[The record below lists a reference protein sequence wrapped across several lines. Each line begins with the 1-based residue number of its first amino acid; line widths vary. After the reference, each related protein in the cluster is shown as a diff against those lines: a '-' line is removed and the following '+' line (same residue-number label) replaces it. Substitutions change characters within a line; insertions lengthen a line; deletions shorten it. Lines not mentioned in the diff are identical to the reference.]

1 MVSRD
6 VLGGEQL
13 VLLGGVCG
21 AVGVVEVVVV
31 VLLQL
36 AAVIGS
42 VLEVEKGYVLMV

>member
-31 VLLQL
+31 LLQL